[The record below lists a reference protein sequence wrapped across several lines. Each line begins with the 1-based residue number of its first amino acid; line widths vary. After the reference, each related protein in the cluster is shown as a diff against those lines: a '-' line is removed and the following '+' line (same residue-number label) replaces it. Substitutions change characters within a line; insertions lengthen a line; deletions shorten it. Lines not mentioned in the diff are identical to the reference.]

1 MQATSRIRQIRRPW
15 KLGFKRFRKV
25 WTGHNEENMYRIE
38 DTCIIFIFWNNYIYN
53 AMSENR
59 QSILWINMSIY
70 GDMESGL
77 RNIAQS
83 NDLHTTPR
91 IMKIIKVSSVAEKNV
106 TILFCVRNHWGCPCL
121 RYGYWQ
127 KAKRNCFTL
136 ISCFF
141 TLGHHVTLE
150 EKIITSYAAN
160 GHVLCYLL
168 KTCNIWPLLL

>member
-1 MQATSRIRQIRRPW
+1 
-15 KLGFKRFRKV
+15 
-25 WTGHNEENMYRIE
+25 MYRIE

-91 IMKIIKVSSVAEKNV
+91 IMKIIKVSLVAEK
-106 TILFCVRNHWGCPCL
+106 TWQYYILCPQSLRLSMCL

-150 EKIITSYAAN
+150 EKIITCYAAN
-160 GHVLCYLL
+160 GNVLCYLL